1 LRQDP
6 DIIMIGEIRD
16 VETAQIAVQASLT
29 GHLVLSTLHT
39 NDAASAISR
48 LLDMGVEDYLLTAT
62 MTGVVAQRLVR
73 TLCPNCREPYRAMPE
88 LVAELRLGRFAANG
102 EVTLYRSTGCKA
114 CGDTGFRGRS
124 CILEFLPVTDPIRK
138 LVLGRND
145 ARDIQRAAVEAG
157 MRTMYQHGLAKALAG
172 VTSLEEVVRVTRE
185 V

>member
-1 LRQDP
+1 
-6 DIIMIGEIRD
+6 
-16 VETAQIAVQASLT
+16 
-29 GHLVLSTLHT
+29 
-39 NDAASAISR
+39 
-48 LLDMGVEDYLLTAT
+48 
-62 MTGVVAQRLVR
+62 
-73 TLCPNCREPYRAMPE
+73 MPE

-114 CGDTGFRGRS
+114 CGATGFRGRS

-138 LVLGRND
+138 LVLGRGD
-145 ARDIQRAAVEAG
+145 ARDIQRAAVEGG